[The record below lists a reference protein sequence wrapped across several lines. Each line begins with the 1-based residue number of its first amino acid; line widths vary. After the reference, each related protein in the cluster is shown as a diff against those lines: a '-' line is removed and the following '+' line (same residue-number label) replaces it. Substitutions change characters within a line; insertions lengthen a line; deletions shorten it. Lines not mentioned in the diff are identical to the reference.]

1 MSYGIIARRSL
12 GVCVAIA
19 AVFTVAPSAS
29 SAATSCS
36 APALVQAYSWAGD
49 TNWYAALPGESWDS
63 FGGTG
68 WLLSGGAKIVS
79 TTLAD
84 GKKGS
89 LLDLPSGAKAVSPAT
104 CVTNDYPNVR
114 TEVRNML
121 GSVGVNVSV
130 AYMGTNTWGSP
141 QASGTVTGIGTGW
154 TLPKAIKIKPGNVTG
169 WQLAQFTLV
178 AAGSSSEYQ
187 ISNLYVDPR
196 MH

>member
-1 MSYGIIARRSL
+1 LPTVSSSRLGLQRPAKTSGKRASTNATTTAIGTTAIGIANSNGTNASCVGTVNPNGMSKRTRVASPKTSRHNTGGRSANAC
-12 GVCVAIA
+12 GGRTSQNQVTA
-19 AVFTVAPSAS
+19 AANPS
-29 SAATSCS
+29 
-36 APALVQAYSWAGD
+36 
-49 TNWYAALPGESWDS
+49 
-63 FGGTG
+63 
-68 WLLSGGAKIVS
+68 
-79 TTLAD
+79 
-84 GKKGS
+84 
-89 LLDLPSGAKAVSPAT
+89 
-104 CVTNDYPNVR
+104 